1 MKNTFDTDTYLFGI
15 LKASNLL
22 TSTIS
27 GNIYTGQRPLNST
40 AEDITINTIVL
51 TQENPPQLGVS
62 NINIHV
68 LDQTVNIGG
77 VQQKLANRLRLKTIL
92 NIVLEL
98 IRASKIEGVGY
109 TIENQTTI
117 QEPDIFQHYVNIRIN
132 WFIH

>member
-27 GNIYTGQRPLNST
+27 GNIYTGQRPLNSE

-117 QEPDIFQHYVNIRIN
+117 QEPEIFQHYVNVRIN